1 MWGQTRPEDPSD
13 TKHDDVKKPTDAP
26 GKLSLS
32 TEGLRNVFSID
43 NDKFTFVV
51 GDDEYHCSRV
61 LAGLLSP
68 KAAALMFS
76 DSMVDR
82 LVINIDDPAGVFG
95 KMLKLTAGDCIE
107 VNRENLAKM
116 TAIAQ
121 ELGNRELL
129 RGLLGYEC
137 DAIELTPATAIER
150 VKRKGKLEVEIS
162 AEASFIAENF
172 YLMSTDELME
182 LTVSELAMVLEQPN
196 LRLESEDL
204 LFELIEKLCEEDKS
218 YQYLYRFIEPQ
229 YLSPAS
235 GFKFFD
241 TIFPDLLDSFI
252 WEKIR
257 DYVCRQKGSFSSL
270 GGKRRFANIVRRD
283 SEKPFTGIFSA
294 LRQTARPVSKQ
305 RYSVSSSGTASGT
318 NTLVTT
324 SGHAEWVSNDAE
336 NSWICFEFLDISLN
350 LEKYELLSR
359 VNRMNPAPRQANDAN
374 TGASSA
380 APPVGGTASN
390 GGWGSRGTSFG
401 TNWGT
406 NPQSNG
412 TSSNAPGTA
421 GTSSASSNDDGY
433 LCKWVIEASNDNSTW
448 TILDERT
455 EQMSPGIVKVFE
467 CANRPIQPFKFI
479 RLRQTGP
486 NSAGRHSLAVSGIDF
501 YGAWTSQTKTS
512 ASGWGSGTL

>member
-1 MWGQTRPEDPSD
+1 MWRMKPSEAPQD
-13 TKHDDVKKPTDAP
+13 TKEDGGKKATDAP

-68 KAAALMFS
+68 KAAAMMLC
-76 DSMVDR
+76 DAMVDR
-82 LVINIDDPAGVFG
+82 FVIDIEDPTQVFG
-95 KMLKLTAGDCIE
+95 KMLKLTAGDSIE
-107 VNRENLAKM
+107 VDQENVTKM

-129 RGLLGYEC
+129 RGLIGYEC
-137 DAIELTPATAIER
+137 HAIELTPATAIER
-150 VKRKGKLEVEIS
+150 MKRKGKLEVEITE
-162 AEASFIAENF
+162 EASFIAENF
-172 YLMSTDELME
+172 YLMNTDDLMT
-182 LTVSELAMVLEQPN
+182 LTVSELATVLEQPN
-196 LRLESEDL
+196 LRLDSEDL
-204 LFELIEKLCEEDKS
+204 LLELIEKLCQEDKS
-218 YQYLYRFIEPQ
+218 YEYLYRYIEMQ
-229 YLSPAS
+229 FLSRAS
-235 GFKFFD
+235 GCKFFD
-241 TIFPDLLDSFI
+241 TIFPDLLDSVI

-257 DYVCRQKGSFSSL
+257 DCVYRQKGWTA
-270 GGKRRFANIVRRD
+270 GGRFAKVVRYD
-283 SEKPFTGIFSA
+283 PEKPFNGIVTR
-294 LRQTARPVSKQ
+294 LGRSKSQQ
-305 RYSVSSSGTASGT
+305 RYSISSSGTASGT
-318 NTLVTT
+318 TT
-324 SGHAEWVSNDAE
+324 SVTSNGYTEWISNDAE
-336 NSWICFEFLDISLN
+336 NSWICFELLDITLN
-350 LEKYELLSR
+350 LEKYELRSR

-380 APPVGGTASN
+380 APPVGGTTSN
-390 GGWGSRGTSFG
+390 GGWGRGTSFG
-401 TNWGT
+401 TVWGT

-455 EQMSPGIVKVFE
+455 EEMKPGVVKVFE
-467 CANRPIQPFKFI
+467 CANRPFKTFKFI

-486 NSAGRHSLAVSGIDF
+486 NSAGRHSLAVSFLDF
-501 YGAWTSQTKTS
+501 YGSWTAQPG
-512 ASGWGSGTL
+512 ANLWQFGSVL

>member
-172 YLMSTDELME
+172 HLMSTDGLME

-350 LEKYELLSR
+350 LEKYELRSR
-359 VNRMNPAPRQANDAN
+359 VRRQASDAN
-374 TGASSA
+374 TAGSA
-380 APPVGGTASN
+380 APPVG
-390 GGWGSRGTSFG
+390 
-401 TNWGT
+401 
-406 NPQSNG
+406 
-412 TSSNAPGTA
+412 APGTA
-421 GTSSASSNDDGY
+421 NWGSNHWANPLSSGTGTTSSSSNDDGY